1 MVRSLDFALKF
12 LTLAIVAFVAFC
24 VVTDG
29 DVERESRKPGVHLTS
44 FAGGL
49 DVVTIEAEKPAKQ
62 APAAA
67 VAPLPATE
75 PEFDFGS
82 YKPSVKADDTK
93 GKLTALDERVTQLE
107 SKFKTFATAKAG
119 SGSTGGGSTGGGS
132 TGSTSAV
139 TYSQSS
145 VGGGSTGSAIGPK
158 VVYQSQPVTYYAPQ
172 AVVKP
177 RSPVFKRP
185 ATGTCTVDKYGRVIC
200 R

>member
-1 MVRSLDFALKF
+1 MIDFAIKS
-12 LTLAIVAFVAFC
+12 LTLAIVAIVCFFVITEDNEG
-24 VVTDG
+24 TDSRRGAKVHFASYGG
-29 DVERESRKPGVHLTS
+29 DLE
-44 FAGGL
+44 
-49 DVVTIEAEKPAKQ
+49 VVTIEAEKPA
-62 APAAA
+62 A
-67 VAPLPATE
+67 VSKSKPEAILPELGVLPLE
-75 PEFDFGS
+75 S

-93 GKLTALDERVTQLE
+93 DKLAALDERVTQLE

-119 SGSTGGGSTGGGS
+119 SGSTGGG
-132 TGSTSAV
+132 
-139 TYSQSS
+139 S